1 MRTSEKILAMPP
13 SRAEPKKTA
22 ALGFQTSFADDT
34 WNLAF
39 EALEKSRSW
48 HRKEQVHTSGN
59 QNPLSIIVLAGEGY
73 EQAFG
78 RWFTD
83 RLYWQLSSS
92 AMQASSEL
100 VDWASSVVF
109 LILPLILPY
118 LV

>member
-1 MRTSEKILAMPP
+1 MAQKRT
-13 SRAEPKKTA
+13 
-22 ALGFQTSFADDT
+22 
-34 WNLAF
+34 
-39 EALEKSRSW
+39 
-48 HRKEQVHTSGN
+48 
-59 QNPLSIIVLAGEGY
+59 AGEGY